1 MLNKE
6 PAVKR
11 TYRSPLRSAQAGQTR
26 RAIIDA
32 ATLLFVRD
40 GYGATSI
47 EAIAEAAGVS
57 RATVFTAC
65 GSKAALL
72 KTAYDVALVGD
83 DVDVP
88 LPLRP
93 QSIAI
98 RAEPDPRRYLERYA
112 GLIVELGSRVAAIY
126 EAIRGAASADPD
138 IRPVWDKIQ
147 GERRIGAAHVVA
159 DAGSKGPL
167 RAGLDLEAA
176 ADLVWVLVDPGLCH
190 MLVNGRGW
198 SSRRYA
204 EWLGRALCHELLE
217 AAD

>member
-1 MLNKE
+1 MLNM
-6 PAVKR
+6 PGAVKR
-11 TYRSPLRSAQAGQTR
+11 VYRSPLRSAQAGQTR

-47 EAIAEAAGVS
+47 EEIAEEAGVS
-57 RATVFTAC
+57 RATVFKAC

-83 DVDVP
+83 DADVP

-93 QSIAI
+93 ESIAI

-112 GLIVELGSRVAAIY
+112 GLIVEIGGRVAAIY
-126 EAIRGAASADPD
+126 EAIRGAASDDPD

-159 DAGSKGPL
+159 DTASKGPL
-167 RAGLDLEAA
+167 RASLDLEAA
-176 ADLVWVLVDPGLCH
+176 ADLVWVLVDPGLFH

-198 SSRRYA
+198 SAERYA
-204 EWLGRALCHELLE
+204 QWLGGALSHELLPQ
-217 AAD
+217 A